1 MSFLFSPLVF
11 VLVCSV
17 LLSALPPA
25 LVHGKDLDP
34 TKFASTVLDDDRVW
48 LVEFYSSICGGCQEF
63 ASTWGRIETYYSKS
77 SDGVIAAGKIN
88 IDKKEGLKVAEEL
101 GVLDD
106 GVPHVR
112 LFTKKG
118 DKTGSVVVKS
128 DSAFDYKK
136 ITDKINKM
144 SHGLKKK
151 KDGHFSKEL

>member
-1 MSFLFSPLVF
+1 MFYLYSPLF
-11 VLVCSV
+11 IILACSV
-17 LLSALPPA
+17 LLSALPPT

-34 TKFASTVLDDDRVW
+34 TNFASTVLDDDRVW
-48 LVEFYSSICGGCQEF
+48 LVEFYSSMCGGCQEF
-63 ASTWGRIETYYSKS
+63 ASTWGKIETFYSKA
-77 SDGVIAAGKIN
+77 SDGVIATGKIN

-118 DKTGSVVVKS
+118 DRTGSVVVKS
-128 DSAFDYKK
+128 DSAFDFKK
-136 ITDKINKM
+136 ITGKINKM